1 MKIWLL
7 MITAIPLWAVNL
19 LTHNIYER
27 DERVD
32 IMLSFDAPYSGTIKQ
47 QNSGQITKIILSN
60 LTIKNKINKEIK
72 SNILQNINFSSADNL
87 ATLELKSSKPIA
99 IMASKTS
106 DKFGL
111 RIRITPQAKS
121 TNKQVT
127 ATPAQTSTP
136 KEQPTSLANIPTKKD
151 NGDDIYT
158 KYIIVI
164 LVLFAIFVF
173 SMYIK
178 TKYIK
183 KNLKTKAVK
192 PTNQAQTSTITPK
205 AKPFEITTQKVTN
218 SISNSSFNWNLNDE
232 SIDVIYE
239 KPLDNQNKVVLLN
252 YENQKYLIL
261 VGSSNVL
268 LDKFG
273 EEKIKNKDDFELF
286 FEQNKQK
293 LGSYL
298 QERKNALSSYKDMMD
313 KESI

>member
-7 MITAIPLWAVNL
+7 MIMAIPLWAVNL

-99 IMASKTS
+99 IIASKTS

-151 NGDDIYT
+151 SGDDMYT

-205 AKPFEITTQKVTN
+205 VKPFEITTQKVTN

>member
-1 MKIWLL
+1 
-7 MITAIPLWAVNL
+7 MIMAIPLWAVNL

-99 IMASKTS
+99 IIASKTS

-151 NGDDIYT
+151 SGDDMYT

-205 AKPFEITTQKVTN
+205 VKPFEITTQKVTN

>member
-7 MITAIPLWAVNL
+7 MIMAIPLWAVNL

-99 IMASKTS
+99 IIASKTS

-121 TNKQVT
+121 INKQVT
-127 ATPAQTSTP
+127 TTPAQTSTP

-151 NGDDIYT
+151 SSDDIYT

-183 KNLKTKAVK
+183 KNLKTKALK
-192 PTNQAQTSTITPK
+192 PTNQTQTSTITPK
-205 AKPFEITTQKVTN
+205 TKPFEITTQKVTN

>member
-1 MKIWLL
+1 M
-7 MITAIPLWAVNL
+7 
-19 LTHNIYER
+19 
-27 DERVD
+27 
-32 IMLSFDAPYSGTIKQ
+32 
-47 QNSGQITKIILSN
+47 
-60 LTIKNKINKEIK
+60 
-72 SNILQNINFSSADNL
+72 
-87 ATLELKSSKPIA
+87 
-99 IMASKTS
+99 
-106 DKFGL
+106 
-111 RIRITPQAKS
+111 
-121 TNKQVT
+121 
-127 ATPAQTSTP
+127 
-136 KEQPTSLANIPTKKD
+136 
-151 NGDDIYT
+151 
-158 KYIIVI
+158 
-164 LVLFAIFVF
+164 
-173 SMYIK
+173 
-178 TKYIK
+178 
-183 KNLKTKAVK
+183 

>member
-1 MKIWLL
+1 
-7 MITAIPLWAVNL
+7 MIMAIPLWAVNL

-47 QNSGQITKIILSN
+47 QNSDQITKIILSN

-99 IMASKTS
+99 IIASKTS

-111 RIRITPQAKS
+111 RIRITPQAKAA
-121 TNKQVT
+121 NKQVT

-151 NGDDIYT
+151 SGDDIYT

-192 PTNQAQTSTITPK
+192 PTNQAQASTITPK
-205 AKPFEITTQKVTN
+205 TKPFEITTQKVTN

>member
-7 MITAIPLWAVNL
+7 MIMAIPLWAVNL

-99 IMASKTS
+99 IIASKTS

-127 ATPAQTSTP
+127 TTPAQTSTP

-151 NGDDIYT
+151 SGDDMYT

-183 KNLKTKAVK
+183 KNLKTKALK

-205 AKPFEITTQKVTN
+205 AKSFEITTQKVTN